1 MAFTK
6 LAQTF
11 EYLKDKPKKKLVAV
25 FANDSHTIGAV
36 SKAVKRGIIEGILVG
51 DKEIITEV
59 CKAENIDMSHFTIVH
74 EPDEMKSAL
83 TACDMINSGEGDI
96 IMKGLLSTDK
106 YMRAILHKERGL
118 MGKKA
123 VLSHVTVFEIPSYH
137 KLIIAGDVAV
147 IPAPDLNQKI
157 AITNYLINTAR
168 ALGIE
173 TPKVGILAASEQ
185 TLPKMS
191 ACVDAAIISKMAQR
205 NQIKNAIVDGPL
217 AFDLMVDME
226 SVKIKKLESP
236 VAGDVDCIL
245 FPNIESGNVFYKSMT
260 RFAGAELGAFVAGAK
275 VPAVLS
281 SRGDTIQTKMYS
293 IGLAATLASMK

>member
-1 MAFTK
+1 
-6 LAQTF
+6 
-11 EYLKDKPKKKLVAV
+11 
-25 FANDSHTIGAV
+25 
-36 SKAVKRGIIEGILVG
+36 
-51 DKEIITEV
+51 
-59 CKAENIDMSHFTIVH
+59 
-74 EPDEMKSAL
+74 
-83 TACDMINSGEGDI
+83 
-96 IMKGLLSTDK
+96 
-106 YMRAILHKERGL
+106 
-118 MGKKA
+118 
-123 VLSHVTVFEIPSYH
+123 
-137 KLIIAGDVAV
+137 
-147 IPAPDLNQKI
+147 
-157 AITNYLINTAR
+157 
-168 ALGIE
+168 
-173 TPKVGILAASEQ
+173 
-185 TLPKMS
+185 
-191 ACVDAAIISKMAQR
+191 ISKMAQR

>member
-1 MAFTK
+1 
-6 LAQTF
+6 
-11 EYLKDKPKKKLVAV
+11 
-25 FANDSHTIGAV
+25 
-36 SKAVKRGIIEGILVG
+36 
-51 DKEIITEV
+51 
-59 CKAENIDMSHFTIVH
+59 
-74 EPDEMKSAL
+74 
-83 TACDMINSGEGDI
+83 
-96 IMKGLLSTDK
+96 
-106 YMRAILHKERGL
+106 
-118 MGKKA
+118 
-123 VLSHVTVFEIPSYH
+123 VTVFEIPSYH